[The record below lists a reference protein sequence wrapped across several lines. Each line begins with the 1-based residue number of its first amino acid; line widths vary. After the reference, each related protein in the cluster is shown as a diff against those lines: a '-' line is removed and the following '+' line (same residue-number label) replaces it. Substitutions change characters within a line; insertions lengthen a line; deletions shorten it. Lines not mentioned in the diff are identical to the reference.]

1 MLHDFTQNI
10 NRISSEKGLDT
21 ADLATKLN
29 KKEYTVVGWQMGWF
43 TPSISDLSSLAR
55 LLGVSETDLVNKPI
69 NETQNGLN
77 LLTFSPFTKN

>member
-10 NRISSEKGLDT
+10 SRLSAKRGFNSAE
-21 ADLATKLN
+21 LASKLG

-43 TPSISDLSSLAR
+43 TPDINDLSSLAR
-55 LLGVSETDLVNKPI
+55 LLGVSETDLVSKPI
-69 NETQNGLN
+69 NEQQNDFN